1 MPSDY
6 VKDLVDH
13 KRRVASY
20 LESVANELF
29 RRAAEHDNSKF
40 SPEEYDI
47 YDEVFPELQKYAY
60 GTPELK
66 AAYERLGPALKH
78 HFQVN
83 DHHPDHFAAGVDGMN
98 LIQLI
103 EMVCDWLAA
112 SERSKTH
119 ITTGLSINKERY
131 HIDDQLFEAIK
142 STMMRL
148 APGKF
153 LVIDPVL

>member
-1 MPSDY
+1 M
-6 VKDLVDH
+6 
-13 KRRVASY
+13 
-20 LESVANELF
+20 
-29 RRAAEHDNSKF
+29 
-40 SPEEYDI
+40 
-47 YDEVFPELQKYAY
+47 
-60 GTPELK
+60 
-66 AAYERLGPALKH
+66 KH

-83 DHHPDHFAAGVDGMN
+83 DHHPDHFAAGVDEMN

-112 SERSKTH
+112 SERSQTH

-153 LVIDPVL
+153 LVIDPVI